1 MDILYRW
8 SCPFVFHLIV
18 FSAGKEGEGRGN
30 MEGEREGTQKRS
42 SQKNGP
48 ILGFLKYNQ
57 KYQVEV

>member
-30 MEGEREGTQKRS
+30 TEGEARGLKKKLTEKWTDF
-42 SQKNGP
+42 
-48 ILGFLKYNQ
+48 GFF
-57 KYQVEV
+57 EI

>member
-1 MDILYRW
+1 MVM
-8 SCPFVFHLIV
+8 PFCIQSHF
-18 FSAGKEGEGRGN
+18 KEGAGRGN

-57 KYQVEV
+57 NYKAEVL

>member
-18 FSAGKEGEGRGN
+18 SLLVRRGRG
-30 MEGEREGTQKRS
+30 GEDGRGSEGTQKRS

-57 KYQVEV
+57 NYKAEVL